1 MLIFSLLLSLHTLDS
16 PSEGGLFN
24 EWPILPCA
32 PLVDSHLV
40 NSYMEESAV
49 DGTISSKNN
58 QQVLNMTKWNA
69 LPLIGTR

>member
-1 MLIFSLLLSLHTLDS
+1 MVFFSLLSLHTLDS

-24 EWPILPCA
+24 GQIYHVHPWWT
-32 PLVDSHLV
+32 HLV

-69 LPLIGTR
+69 LPNRY